1 MNIDRYF
8 RLFLAGLAL
17 CLGLSAFNT
26 NAFAANAFSG
36 TFSGGNSGTWT
47 IAIAPTGEITG
58 ISVDAAAVTYLV
70 SGQLSNDLISAT
82 GTGTSPAGTITS
94 IWSGA
99 IDPLTNEVSGTWTA
113 TATAPDGT
121 IVTSTGTFTGVAI
134 AYHLTISK
142 AGTGSGTVTINS
154 NTSAGPASIFSS
166 IPFTLTS
173 HEVSGNCTLRPDQFF
188 AGTLVPAIQ
197 GNNLYFT
204 TLFGGAGTTLS
215 VPGSNSF
222 TYSFPETNGIS
233 TNNMQLTFDAQSYS
247 ITGSN
252 NWTHT
257 SGCMG
262 YMTLSGFWA
271 NIASYVS
278 GTSVTLTATPAS
290 DSTFAGWSGACT
302 GTGSC
307 TLSID
312 AAKGATATFNLVP
325 FTVVTTGVTDGVI
338 TDPIATVTATIVV
351 NAEDVGQTGSVF
363 VTAMLPSSSIGMPL
377 AMIGPYGPSRMALA
391 RAAADPL
398 VLMQLTS
405 SGWQPV
411 VNGQLLPYSTGVLSA
426 QLAAITLLNNA
437 DTASLGGAQFC
448 VGYGSNVTEMNSAG
462 RMQLIATVTGQS
474 TTTASCI
481 LISSTRV
488 FAYAEANYSGLFAG
502 TSTAGQYQQY
512 DYRLYSDSQN
522 YLAVDTDGMVFILG
536 PFTGYVIT
544 PVGQVESYR
553 TYILD
558 WEATQ

>member
-1 MNIDRYF
+1 MNTYRYF
-8 RLFLAGLAL
+8 RLLLTGLAL
-17 CLGLSAFNT
+17 CLGLSAFHT
-26 NAFAANAFSG
+26 SAFAANAYTG

-58 ISVDAAAVTYLV
+58 ISVDAASVTYSV
-70 SGQLSNDLISAT
+70 SGQLSNDSISAT
-82 GTGTSPAGTITS
+82 VTGTSISGTVTG
-94 IWSGA
+94 IWNGA
-99 IDPLTNEVSGTWTA
+99 IDPLTNEISGTWTA

-121 IVTSTGTFTGVAI
+121 IVTTTGTFTGVAI
-134 AYHLTISK
+134 SYHLTISK
-142 AGTGSGTVTINS
+142 AGTGSGTVTVDS

-166 IPFTLTS
+166 IPFMLTS
-173 HEVSGNCTLRPDQFF
+173 HEVSGNCTLKPDQVF

-204 TLFGGAGTTLS
+204 TLFGGVTLS

-222 TYSFPETNGIS
+222 TYSFPENNGTS

-247 ITGSN
+247 ITGFN

-262 YMTLSGFWA
+262 YLTLSGFWA
-271 NIASYVS
+271 NIASYLS
-278 GTSVTLTATPAS
+278 GTTVTLTATPAS

-312 AAKGATATFNLVP
+312 AAKSATATFNLAP
-325 FTVVTTGVTDGVI
+325 FTVLTTGVTDGII
-338 TDPIATVTATIVV
+338 TDPIATVTATILV
-351 NAEDVGQTGSVF
+351 NAESVGQTGSVF
-363 VTAMLPSSSIGMPL
+363 VTAMMPLSAAGMPL
-377 AMIGPYGPSRMALA
+377 AMIGPYGRALA
-391 RAAADPL
+391 ASAADPL
-398 VLMQLTS
+398 VLMQLTT

-437 DTASLGGAQFC
+437 DTASLGGSQFC

-462 RMQLIATVTGQS
+462 RMQLIATVPGQS
-474 TTTASCI
+474 TATASCI
-481 LISSTRV
+481 LISNARV
-488 FAYAEANYSGLFAG
+488 FAYAEANYPSIFTGSA
-502 TSTAGQYQQY
+502 TAGEYQQY
-512 DYRLYSDSQN
+512 DYRLYPDSQN

-536 PFTGYVIT
+536 PFTGNVIT

>member
-1 MNIDRYF
+1 MNINRHF
-8 RLFLAGLAL
+8 RLFWTGLAL
-17 CLGLSAFNT
+17 FLGLSAFNT
-26 NAFAANAFSG
+26 NAFAANAYTG
-36 TFSGGNSGTWT
+36 TFSGDNSGTWT
-47 IAIAPTGEITG
+47 MAIAPTGEITG
-58 ISVDAAAVTYLV
+58 ISVDAASVAYSV
-70 SGQLSNDLISAT
+70 SGQLSSDLISAT

-94 IWSGA
+94 IWNGA

-113 TATAPDGT
+113 TAIAPDGT
-121 IVTSTGTFTGVAI
+121 SVISSGTFTGVAI
-134 AYHLTISK
+134 SYHMTISK
-142 AGTGSGTVTINS
+142 AGTGSGTVTVDS
-154 NTSAGPASIFSS
+154 SSSAGPASIFSS
-166 IPFTLTS
+166 IPFMLTS
-173 HEVSGNCTLRPDQFF
+173 HEVSGSCAPNPDRVFT
-188 AGTLVPAIQ
+188 GTLVPAIQ

-204 TLFGGAGTTLS
+204 TLFGGTGATLS

-222 TYSFPETNGIS
+222 TYSVAENNGTS

-262 YMTLSGFWA
+262 YMTISGFWA
-271 NIASYVS
+271 NIASYFS
-278 GTSVTLTATPAS
+278 GTTVTLSAIPAS

-312 AAKGATATFNLVP
+312 AAKSATATFNLVP

-338 TDPIATVTATIVV
+338 TDPIATVTASILV
-351 NAEDVGQTGSVF
+351 NTEDVGQTGSVF
-363 VTAMLPSSSIGMPL
+363 VTAMMPLSSAGMPL
-377 AMIGPYGPSRMALA
+377 AMIGPYGRAFAA
-391 RAAADPL
+391 RAADPL

-437 DTASLGGAQFC
+437 DTASLGGSQFC

-462 RMQLIATVTGQS
+462 RMQLIATVPGQS
-474 TTTASCI
+474 TATASCI
-481 LISSTRV
+481 LISNARV
-488 FAYAEANYSGLFAG
+488 FAYAEANYSSIFTGSA
-502 TSTAGQYQQY
+502 TAGEYQQY
-512 DYRLYSDSQN
+512 DYRLYPDSLN
-522 YLAVDTDGMVFILG
+522 YLAVDTSGMVFILG
-536 PFTGYVIT
+536 PFTGNVIT

-558 WEATQ
+558 WEAAQ